1 MSQQTLQTQNT
12 LLLNNLLEY
21 YNKNNNLE
29 KILKII
35 IILHYQNILLINIRL
50 FTI

>member
-29 KILKII
+29 KINSGKII
-35 IILHYQNILLINIRL
+35 THHSSVNPE
-50 FTI
+50 